1 MLIME
6 DKFDIRLLQPED
18 FSQMYRTF
26 IDAFSKYSVKMD
38 LSKEMFRERIEEKV
52 NISYD
57 HSVGVFHG
65 EKLIGFI
72 FNSISEYDGIKTAY
86 NSGTGVLMEYWG
98 QEFTKKMYDFVLP
111 LLRRENVKR
120 CVLEVITTNS
130 SALRAYQKTGFVK
143 NKNYKCFKLKKP
155 LDLKNNISRLKI
167 ERAYPD
173 KLSSYDVIASTS
185 PSMMDSSGML
195 IHNLKNETCLNAQI
209 EDEFVGFVIFQ
220 HKTGRISQFG
230 VKNGFRRKG
239 IGKML
244 MAKACKLSHNKS
256 LTVLNIEKSEKEI
269 ISFLTKNGFANEID
283 QYEMEMVL

>member
-38 LSKEMFRERIEEKV
+38 ISKEMFRERIEEKV

-65 EKLIGFI
+65 EKLISFI
-72 FNSISEYDGIKTAY
+72 FNSISEYEGIKTAY
-86 NSGTGVLMEYWG
+86 NGGTGVLMEYWG

-155 LDLKNNISRLKI
+155 LDLKNNIPHLKI
-167 ERAYPD
+167 KRTYPD
-173 KLSSYDVIASTS
+173 NLSRYDLIASTS
-185 PSMMDSSGML
+185 PSMMDSSNML
-195 IHNLKNETCLNAQI
+195 VHNLKNETCLNALI
-209 EDEFVGFVIFQ
+209 AGEFVGFIIFQ
-220 HKTGRISQFG
+220 DKTGRISQFG

-239 IGKML
+239 IGRML
-244 MAKACKLSHNKS
+244 MVKAYELSRNKS
-256 LTVLNIEKSEKEI
+256 LTVLNIEKSEKAI
-269 ISFLTKNGFANEID
+269 ISFLTKNSFANEID